1 MAGEGL
7 WRGGVR
13 GGLVESGGGRDRGG
27 AAPPMEQFLD
37 YAITTGQPDKAN
49 SALAFRRGH
58 LADFAPMR
66 RCTLPK
72 WIPLF
77 DLACALGRETFPDVW
92 NASEDFRLFLTEREV
107 ESVATALRSGAVP
120 TRGVVCTRRIERGTG
135 PVGPQRI
142 E

>member
-1 MAGEGL
+1 
-7 WRGGVR
+7 
-13 GGLVESGGGRDRGG
+13 
-27 AAPPMEQFLD
+27 MEQFLD

-135 PVGPQRI
+135 PFGPQRI
-142 E
+142 ERYLTVASEIDVCTTRLPPPSKGAA